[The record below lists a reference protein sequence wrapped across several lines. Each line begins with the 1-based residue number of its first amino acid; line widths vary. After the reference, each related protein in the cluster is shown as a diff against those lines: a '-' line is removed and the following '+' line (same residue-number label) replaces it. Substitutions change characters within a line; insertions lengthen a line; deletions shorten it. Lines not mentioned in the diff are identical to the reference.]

1 MTRDDI
7 KAFWAMEI
15 DHSAIGLERAG
26 PEYTY
31 FCTPMGAEVFACLGC
46 DGVHFALLPGD
57 ETVYCV
63 DPSMGEPG
71 TYVLPVAENFRQFL
85 SYILFCGDASPIAQ
99 LWWLTEPR
107 FRAFLQEEREQS
119 WEGIED
125 FLAQKR
131 AAMEAVA
138 AAFHL
143 EPADPWVPVKA
154 LQAAFAPETLTFSK
168 EYYDLLGLEPP
179 AGA

>member
-7 KAFWAMEI
+7 KTFWDLDI

-26 PEYTY
+26 AEYAY
-31 FCTPMGAEVFACLGC
+31 FCTPAGAEIFACPGC

-71 TYVLPVAENFRQFL
+71 TYVLPVAENFRQLL
-85 SYILFCGDASPIAQ
+85 SYILFCGDANPIAQ

-107 FRAFLQEEREQS
+107 FRALLNGDGED
-119 WEGIED
+119 WPGKAD
-125 FLAQKR
+125 FLARKQ
-131 AAMEAVA
+131 EALETVA
-138 AAFHL
+138 ASFHL
-143 EPADPWVPVKA
+143 EPADPWGPVKA
-154 LQAAFAPETLTFSK
+154 LQADFAPETLTFSE